1 MSIVIEQF
9 SGIAPKVNPPL
20 LEGNMGVTANN
31 CRVDS
36 GSLKPIKGVTTVATL
51 STTARSL
58 VKHQGNWYYWT
69 TAGVDALRSPIAN
82 DVWGRIYYTGT
93 GLPKYSH
100 TPHTLPAIGGFTLGI
115 PAPTHAPSLG
125 VTVGA
130 GEPKIR
136 YYVFCYVSPLGE
148 EGPPSPSSAQLSCV
162 DGNTVTITF
171 TTESLG
177 SYNLGSGAVRRVYRT
192 ALGTTSSKFERV
204 GEYPIATLTVTDSL
218 LDVSLGEIIPS
229 TTWFPPP
236 TDMAGLKMSPNGF
249 MVGYSGN
256 ALCPSETY
264 LPHAY
269 DPLNQL
275 AFPGQINGI
284 AITGDSIIVF
294 TDDMP
299 YLVTGS
305 SASTL
310 TAIKIDHPQ
319 TCSNKSS
326 IVNMGGYVLF
336 ASPDGLCSVTANDLQ
351 IATQSYLT
359 REQWQAYSPTTMRGF
374 FYEGIYVGCS
384 DTAAFMFDMREPQAV
399 LTTLDLS
406 TFSFVAGYN
415 DLASDILYLLKTNG
429 TVNSWETGSA
439 TALTW
444 KSKPLR
450 APKPICPAA
459 LRAYAAG
466 SFTLKLYADSNLV
479 HTATIADSSV
489 VRLPSGY
496 KAKEFQIELT
506 GTASID
512 SVTVASS
519 IGEL

>member
-20 LEGNMGVTANN
+20 LTGNMGVTANN
-31 CRVDS
+31 CRVDR
-36 GSLKPIKGVTTVATL
+36 GSLQPIKGVTTVATL
-51 STTARSL
+51 PNTARSL
-58 VKHQGNWYYWT
+58 FKYQNNWYYWT

-82 DVWGRIYYTGT
+82 DDWGRVYYTGT
-93 GLPKYSH
+93 GLPKYSY
-100 TPHTLPAIGGFTLGI
+100 TPHASPILGGFNLGI
-115 PAPTHAPSLG
+115 PAPANAPSLG
-125 VTVGA
+125 VTVGV

-148 EGPPSPSSAQLSCV
+148 EGPPSPSSTQLSCV
-162 DGNTVTITF
+162 DGDSVTITF

-177 SYNLGSGAVRRVYRT
+177 SYNLGTGAMRRVYRT
-192 ALGTTSSKFERV
+192 ALGTTTSNFERV
-204 GEYPIATLTVTDSL
+204 GDYPIATLTVTDSL

-229 TTWFPPP
+229 TDWFPPP
-236 TDMAGLKMSPNGF
+236 SDMVGIKMSPNGF

-264 LPHAY
+264 LPHAFN
-269 DPLNQL
+269 PLNQL
-275 AFPGQINGI
+275 AFPGQITGI

-305 SASTL
+305 SADNLS
-310 TAIKIDHPQ
+310 AIKIDHPQ
-319 TCSNKSS
+319 TCSNKNS

-374 FYEGIYVGCS
+374 FYEGIYVGFS
-384 DTAAFMFDMREPQAV
+384 DTTAFMFDMRESQAV

-406 TFSFVAGYN
+406 TFNFIGGYN
-415 DLASDILYLLKTNG
+415 DLASDMLYLLKTNG
-429 TVNSWETGSA
+429 TINSWETGAA

-450 APKPICPAA
+450 TPKPICPAA
-459 LRAYAAG
+459 LRAYADG
-466 SFTLKLYADSNLV
+466 SFTLKLYADSALV
-479 HTATIADSSV
+479 HTATIADSNV

-506 GTASID
+506 GTTSID
-512 SVTVASS
+512 SVTVANS

>member
-1 MSIVIEQF
+1 MSISIDQF

-20 LEGNMGVTANN
+20 LTGNMGVTANN
-31 CRVDS
+31 CRVDR
-36 GSLKPIKGVTTVATL
+36 GSVRPINGVTVSATIPN
-51 STTARSL
+51 TARSL
-58 VKHQGNWYYWT
+58 FKYLNNWYFWA

-82 DVWGRIYYTGT
+82 DVWGRVYYTGT
-93 GLPKYSH
+93 GLPQYSYI
-100 TPHTLPAIGGFTLGI
+100 PHASPILGGFNLGI
-115 PAPTHAPSLG
+115 PAPINAPSCG

-130 GEPKIR
+130 GNPKIR
-136 YYVFCYVSPLGE
+136 YYVFCYVAPTGE
-148 EGPPSPSSAQLSCV
+148 EGPPSPASSQLSCV
-162 DGNTVTITF
+162 DGDSVTLTF
-171 TTESLG
+171 TTDNLG
-177 SYNLGSGAVRRVYRT
+177 AYNLGVGSFRRVYRT
-192 ALGTTSSKFERV
+192 GLGTTTSIYEHV
-204 GEYPIATLTVTDSL
+204 GDYPIANLTVTDTL

-229 TTWFPPP
+229 TNWFPPP
-236 TDMAGLKMSPNGF
+236 TDMIGIKMSPNGF

-269 DPLNQL
+269 NPLNQL
-275 AFPGQINGI
+275 AFPGKITGI

-305 SASTL
+305 SASSL
-310 TAIKIDHPQ
+310 SAIKIDHSQ
-319 TCSNKSS
+319 TCSNKAS
-326 IVNMGGYVLF
+326 IVNMGGYILF
-336 ASPDGLCSVTANDLQ
+336 ASPDGLCSITANDLN

-359 REQWQAYSPTTMRGF
+359 REQWQAYSPATMRGY
-374 FYEGIYVGCS
+374 FYEGIYVGFS
-384 DTAAFMFDMREPQAV
+384 DTAAFMFDMRESQAV

-406 TFSFVAGYN
+406 TFNFVSGYS
-415 DLASDILYLLKTNG
+415 DLATDMLYLLKTDG
-429 TVNSWETGSA
+429 TINAWEAGSA
-439 TALTW
+439 TSLTW

-450 APKPICPAA
+450 TPKPICPAA
-459 LRAYAAG
+459 LRAYANG

-512 SVTVASS
+512 SVAIANS